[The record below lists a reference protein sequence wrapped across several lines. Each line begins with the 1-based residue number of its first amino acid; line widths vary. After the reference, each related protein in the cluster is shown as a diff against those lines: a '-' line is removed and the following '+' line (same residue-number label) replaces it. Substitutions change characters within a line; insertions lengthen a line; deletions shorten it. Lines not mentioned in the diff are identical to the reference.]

1 MKRNYKLTTHMCK
14 HFSFL
19 LNQKSGCKSLPII
32 IIKVLIIS
40 VVSIVY

>member
-1 MKRNYKLTTHMCK
+1 MCK

-32 IIKVLIIS
+32 IIIKVLIIS